1 MSAFAAIMHLLKKG
15 DEVILSNDTYT
26 GTKKY
31 LYKGCES
38 FGIKSVQVDYSDLE
52 QIEKNINT
60 NTKAVLLETPCNPS
74 MKVHDMQEI
83 SKLCKKHNL
92 LLVVD
97 NTTATQLSTLP
108 LEFGADIV
116 WYSTSK
122 FIGGHGDAMGGSI
135 STNNKEISDKLY
147 DIIGTSFGT

>member
-1 MSAFAAIMHLLKKG
+1 MHLLKKG

-31 LYKGCES
+31 LYKGCEP

-74 MKVHDMQEI
+74 MKVHDM
-83 SKLCKKHNL
+83 
-92 LLVVD
+92 
-97 NTTATQLSTLP
+97 
-108 LEFGADIV
+108 
-116 WYSTSK
+116 
-122 FIGGHGDAMGGSI
+122 
-135 STNNKEISDKLY
+135 
-147 DIIGTSFGT
+147 